1 MNLWVNWHLCSFV
14 ACTITHL
21 YMGNSTAFF
30 TTNNSSEERG
40 TTTRALDTLNTRTDG
55 FLQILLM
62 WCAMSPKLKYS
73 TVRPPVCVL
82 IFGTNLHFSAFKLC
96 SSETMHSRHHVMPL
110 QSEIFSPLQGSWYMV
125 SATYCDAD
133 LNCNRHM
140 LYCSLQA
147 AQFAVS
153 NTLMLLVHKY
163 YNK

>member
-96 SSETMHSRHHVMPL
+96 CVLRWLVGDCDVENTP
-110 QSEIFSPLQGSWYMV
+110 EDDAFEAP
-125 SATYCDAD
+125 CDAI
-133 LNCNRHM
+133 
-140 LYCSLQA
+140 
-147 AQFAVS
+147 AVRNIFTS
-153 NTLMLLVHKY
+153 ARLMIHGVCHILWCRP
-163 YNK
+163 